1 VLITCPPLIPADA
14 DRGGTFT
21 DCLGVIDGGENV
33 VVKLLSQDPGNYDD
47 APIEGIRRI
56 LSKVTGEVLP
66 RGEPLDVTRFAKFD
80 VRMGTTVATNA
91 LLERKGERI
100 ALLITSG
107 FADALKIGTQSRP
120 RLFDLNIVRPD
131 VLYEKVVEVDER
143 VTVEGY
149 QQNPRPDHAKLEASL
164 AIDPGLRKGLSGE
177 VIRVMEDLDGEKVR
191 HDLQAVYDQGIRSIA
206 VCLTHSYTFPGRSH
220 RTHTIC
226 PSLSV
231 CRSRAR
237 YRKHRQR
244 DRLRAGITVK
254 STSTHDQDDL
264 PRYLSHCRCISY
276 SHHEAIRGRVS

>member
-1 VLITCPPLIPADA
+1 LITCPSLIPADA

-33 VVKLLSQDPGNYDD
+33 VVKLLSQDPSNYDD

-66 RGEPLDVTRFAKFD
+66 RGEPLDVTRFAKFN
-80 VRMGTTVATNA
+80 VA
-91 LLERKGERI
+91 LL
-100 ALLITSG
+100 LTSG

-131 VLYEKVVEVDER
+131 VLYEQVVEVDER

-149 QQNPRPDHAKLEASL
+149 QQNPRPDPAKLEASL
-164 AIDPGLRKGLSGE
+164 VTNPALRKGLSGE
-177 VIRVMEDLDGEKVR
+177 VIRVMQDLDGEKVR

-206 VCLTHSYTFPGRSH
+206 VCLTHSYTFPGGSH
-220 RTHTIC
+220 RTHTVC
-226 PSLSV
+226 PSLTV

-237 YRKHRQR
+237 YRNHRPG
-244 DRLRAGITVK
+244 DRLRAGIAVK
-254 STSTHDQDDL
+254 STSTHDQDDIA
-264 PRYLSHCRCISY
+264 RYLSHCRRIPY
-276 SHHEAIRGRVS
+276 SHHEAIRGRVP